1 MAGGE
6 AATPLLDCMRHN
18 RDCVCDGDEMTCHVI
33 GYFDA
38 KFILDRYDEF
48 HKIHGLGAQGINKGF
63 VTQNL
68 RFDRSIAPSP
78 LGKKAQKILNLLR
91 PSPFNSQVTASRH
104 FQGETP

>member
-48 HKIHGLGAQGINKGF
+48 HKIHRLGAQVINISEAACYKSTRPIDEATVGAAINFAVNIKGAI
-63 VTQNL
+63 VVVAVS
-68 RFDRSIAPSP
+68 RAD
-78 LGKKAQKILNLLR
+78 LL
-91 PSPFNSQVTASRH
+91 SV
-104 FQGETP
+104 